1 MQRDIEKTVL
11 ANLELHEQI
20 VQSVSMF
27 CLKKCFIQ
35 FTEIN

>member
-1 MQRDIEKTVL
+1 MQRDIEKTVM

-27 CLKKCFIQ
+27 CLKNVL
-35 FTEIN
+35 IN